1 MTDLTAKK
9 LSKPQAVR
17 KRINLKPS
25 QSYNGLMATICIAG
39 AIALSIILFG
49 V

>member
-1 MTDLTAKK
+1 MIDLTAKK
-9 LSKPQAVR
+9 LRKPQAVR
-17 KRINLKPS
+17 RRVNLDPT
-25 QSYNGLMATICIAG
+25 QSYAGLMVLICTVG